1 MKALLLTYAFPPSAW
16 AESSLVAKRFG
27 NLPMEVD
34 VLTAKPEV
42 DWVQNDTSLEE
53 YVRVRFRQIHYL
65 NRRSRSPSFQAPGRF
80 ADLMGHLRIPDR
92 FAVDTSRMVAAA
104 KNLLQ
109 SEQYDFLFS
118 WSQWHSIHLAAGKVI
133 RDHRIDVPWIAHL
146 SDPWAR
152 NPLSPR
158 QAAIEGFVAG
168 QQRHCLGHAALVTTA
183 GSGLEKLTRRQLGTS
198 VEVTSVT
205 HSYDPTL
212 FPAYTQSSPKPGT
225 VVRYLG
231 GLYRGRS
238 ALPLV
243 RALHRLDKEGWPEG
257 LQFEIVGD
265 VDDTSNEQLKTLPP
279 GRRPDV
285 RPRIPYTDSLALMA
299 ESDILLSID
308 PPGAPDLFLA
318 SKLIDYLGADKPI
331 LALTSPSSQA
341 AEVVANVGGFSTSP
355 EDVKGIGE
363 AIRNVVEFAGSGGKL
378 NQQARNAFSVR
389 NVNASFV
396 EKLTSL
402 NLLPAHKARSNDG

>member
-27 NLPMEVD
+27 NLPMDVD

-53 YVRVRFRQIHYL
+53 YVLVRFGRIHYL
-65 NRRSRSPSFQAPGRF
+65 NRRSRGPSLQAPGRF
-80 ADLMGHLRIPDR
+80 ADLTGQLRVPDR

-104 KNLLQ
+104 KKLLQ
-109 SEQYDFLFS
+109 SEQYDLLFS
-118 WSQWHSIHLAAGKVI
+118 WSQWHSIHLVAGTVI
-133 RDHRIDVPWIAHL
+133 RDRRIDVPWIAHL

-158 QAAIEGFVAG
+158 RAAVEGFVAA
-168 QQRHCLGHAALVTTA
+168 QQRLCLGRAALVTTA
-183 GSGLEKLTRRQLGTS
+183 GNGLERLTRRQLGPS
-198 VEVTSVT
+198 VEVASIT

-212 FPAYTQSSPKPGT
+212 FPACTQSVPNPGT
-225 VVRYLG
+225 VIRYVG

-243 RALHRLDKEGWPEG
+243 RALHWLDKEGWPEG

-265 VDDTSNEQLKTLPP
+265 VDETSNQQLKTLPP
-279 GRRPDV
+279 RRRPRV
-285 RPRIPYTDSLALMA
+285 LPRVPYTESLALMA
-299 ESDILLSID
+299 ESDALLSID

-341 AEVVANVGGFSTSP
+341 TKVVANVGGFSTST
-355 EDVKGIGE
+355 EDVKGVGQ
-363 AIRNVVEFAGSGGKL
+363 AIRDVVDFVGLGGKL
-378 NQQARNAFSVR
+378 DQQARSVFSVR
-389 NVNASFV
+389 NVNASFM
-396 EKLTSL
+396 EKLASL
-402 NLLPAHKARSNDG
+402 NLWPAHQSRSNDA